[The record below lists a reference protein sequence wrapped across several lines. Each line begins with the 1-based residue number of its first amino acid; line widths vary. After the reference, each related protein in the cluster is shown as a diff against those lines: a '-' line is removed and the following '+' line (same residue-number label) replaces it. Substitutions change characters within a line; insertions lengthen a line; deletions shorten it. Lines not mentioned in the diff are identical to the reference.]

1 MQARSAIGYGVAKS
15 GKGAAALLLAL
26 CCAPA
31 LADLGQTDAVSAADA
46 PPETIEDLHSRAPSV
61 SMAPQVK
68 TILREIFDESVP
80 EGQEAAAAT
89 AISSPNAAPLSE
101 LTAPGLREKSRVIDT
116 SAESK
121 IRGAEK
127 DVTGV
132 STNVPGLSEDE
143 LSRYRREMFR
153 TDI

>member
-1 MQARSAIGYGVAKS
+1 MQGRSVNGYQVATS

-46 PPETIEDLHSRAPSV
+46 PPETVEDLYSRAPSV
-61 SMAPQVK
+61 SMAPRVE
-68 TILREIFDESVP
+68 TILREIFDERVP
-80 EGQEAAAAT
+80 EGQEAADAT
-89 AISSPNAAPLSE
+89 AVSSPNAAPLAE
-101 LTAPGLREKSRVIDT
+101 LTAPGLREKSRDIDT

-121 IRGAEK
+121 IRDADK

-132 STNVPGLSEDE
+132 STNVPGLSSDE